1 MPLLYEL
8 SVEEVALA
16 MSIAGYAGN
25 TNALLEATFGT
36 MSEDERRGRLMAAGA
51 SLAARRLVTLEGEQP
66 LTLDQEL
73 TRVVGILHA
82 PAFSL
87 KYDRGSPGAL
97 GTIAYHFERSDGTVI
112 EQTIREG
119 VVHSLAEVER
129 CDVVKRGVVLF
140 AIPDQASSAVPEM
153 SIPRSVFED
162 ARERGPLEPTIA
174 QSLLEKEG
182 LSPEHAH
189 MLVEDLRDNNYQGS
203 VLYVDYDENGQPA
216 SDHGFMMMQ
225 SDRRTWILS
234 VESKGQEFFVLPALA
249 SARAF
254 ERKVRELIG

>member
-1 MPLLYEL
+1 MLTAYEI
-8 SVEEVALA
+8 SAEEVALA
-16 MSIAGYAGN
+16 MSVAGYPGN
-25 TNALLEATFGT
+25 ANSLLEATFGDL
-36 MSEDERRGRLMAAGA
+36 SEDERRGRLKAAGA
-51 SLAARRLVTLEGEQP
+51 SLAARRLLTIEGEQP
-66 LTLDQEL
+66 PTLDPNL
-73 TRVVGILHA
+73 ARVVSILHA

-97 GTIAYHFERSDGTVI
+97 DTIAYHFERRDGTVI

-119 VVHSLAEVER
+119 VVHRLAEVER
-129 CDVVKRGVVLF
+129 SDVVKRGVALF
-140 AIPDQASSAVPEM
+140 AIPDQASSAVPEV

-182 LSPEHAH
+182 LPPEHAH

-203 VLYVDYDENGQPA
+203 VLYVEYDENGQPA

-234 VESKGQEFFVLPALA
+234 VESKGQEFFVLPALV
-249 SARAF
+249 SVQAF
-254 ERKVRELIG
+254 ERKVRELIE